1 MNRSKDQRE
10 KASTKSSTICV
21 RGVLFDMD
29 GVLISS
35 TAADE
40 RTWLRWA
47 RYHGM
52 EGSFSLRATHGRRS
66 IDTLRLLRP
75 DLDMASEV
83 LRIEEF
89 DAEDQR
95 GVVSLPGAERLIR
108 SLPADAWAVV
118 TSASEAIMKRRLDAA
133 GIAPPL
139 HFISGDRVTHGKPNP
154 EAYEQG
160 ARILGLSPSECL
172 VVEDAPP
179 GIEAGKAAGCPVLAT
194 LTSHGRDELA
204 QADWIVPSLEQ
215 VSASLGQDARIA
227 IHLDL

>member
-1 MNRSKDQRE
+1 
-10 KASTKSSTICV
+10 V

>member
-1 MNRSKDQRE
+1 MRKP
-10 KASTKSSTICV
+10 STESATICV

-47 RYHGM
+47 RFHGM

-75 DLDMASEV
+75 DLDLASEV
-83 LRIEEF
+83 RRIEAF
-89 DAEDQR
+89 DAEDQG
-95 GVVSLPGAERLIR
+95 GVVSLPGVERLIR

-118 TSASEAIMKRRLDAA
+118 TSASEAIMRRRLEAA
-133 GIAPPL
+133 GIAPPR

-154 EAYEQG
+154 EAYELG
-160 ARILGLSPSECL
+160 ARVLGFSPSECL
-172 VVEDAPP
+172 
-179 GIEAGKAAGCPVLAT
+179 AAGCPVLAT
-194 LTSHGRDELA
+194 LSSHGPDELA
-204 QADWIVPSLEQ
+204 EAEWMVPSLEQ

>member
-1 MNRSKDQRE
+1 MNRRRDLRGI
-10 KASTKSSTICV
+10 ASTESATICV
-21 RGVLFDMD
+21 RGLLFDMD

-47 RYHGM
+47 RFHGM

-75 DLDMASEV
+75 DLDLASEV
-83 LRIEEF
+83 LRIEAF
-89 DAEDQR
+89 DAEDQG
-95 GVVSLPGAERLIR
+95 GVVSLPGVERLIR
-108 SLPADAWAVV
+108 SLPANSWAVV
-118 TSASEAIMKRRLDAA
+118 TSASEAIMRRRLEAA
-133 GIAPPL
+133 GIAPPP

-154 EAYEQG
+154 EAYVLG
-160 ARILGLSPSECL
+160 AELLGFSPSECM
-172 VVEDAPP
+172 VDEDAPP

-194 LTSHGRDELA
+194 LSSHGADELA
-204 QADWIVPSLEQ
+204 EADWIVPSLEQ
-215 VSASLGQDARIA
+215 VFASLGQDARIA

>member
-1 MNRSKDQRE
+1 MGKKPAES
-10 KASTKSSTICV
+10 ATVYV

-47 RYHGM
+47 RFHGM
-52 EGSFSLRATHGRRS
+52 EGSFSLRSTHGRRS

-75 DLDMASEV
+75 DLDLAAEV

-89 DAEDQR
+89 DAEDQG
-95 GVVSLPGAERLIR
+95 GVVSLPGVERLIR

-118 TSASEAIMKRRLDAA
+118 TSASEPIMRRRLEAA
-133 GIAPPL
+133 GIAPPS
-139 HFISGDRVTHGKPNP
+139 HFISGDRVAHGKPNP
-154 EAYEQG
+154 EAYELG
-160 ARILGLSPSECL
+160 ARVLGFSPSECL

-194 LTSHGRDELA
+194 LSSHGPEELA
-204 QADWIVPSLEQ
+204 EADWIVPSLDQ